1 MHSVSTGRWRASHH
15 EETLSQTKT
24 TAQAVDVATLGA
36 EIDVLHERMTAA
48 FRKANEADQEGAD
61 VERQLTAK
69 LVYAKS

>member
-1 MHSVSTGRWRASHH
+1 MK
-15 EETLSQTKT
+15 ETLSQTET